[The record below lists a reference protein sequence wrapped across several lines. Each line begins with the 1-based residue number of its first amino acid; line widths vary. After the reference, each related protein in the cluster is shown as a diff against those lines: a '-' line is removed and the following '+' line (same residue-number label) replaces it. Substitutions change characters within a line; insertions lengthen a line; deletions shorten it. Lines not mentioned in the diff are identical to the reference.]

1 MSPSRS
7 WGIARCM
14 GWRERRDSQ
23 KLFNMLFLEYS
34 YWGED
39 PQMSGKILEIP
50 LPPLTCRSIWGVVVS
65 LILFGIRWSSG
76 W

>member
-14 GWRERRDSQ
+14 GWRERQVSQ
-23 KLFNMLFLEYS
+23 KLYNMLFLEYS

-39 PQMSGKILEIP
+39 PPNEWQNLRKC
-50 LPPLTCRSIWGVVVS
+50 PPPFNLWLDLGMVVS